1 MPFEAIKLLV
11 CCKVLSIY
19 TVYPVDFFLLKLS
32 TLAKVQNAQTINQ
45 VSLKQKYT
53 YTEKTNVV
61 TFMPTSA
68 LCTHKD
74 PDPH

>member
-11 CCKVLSIY
+11 CCKFLS
-19 TVYPVDFFLLKLS
+19 VYSGFFLLQLS

-45 VSLKQKYT
+45 ALLQKKYT

-74 PDPH
+74 PHPH